1 MRAPVDRCARI
12 SAGAPA
18 PDELAGDDAK
28 VRRRPPDTARLL
40 ISDVDRETIR
50 ADLLADRA
58 AYATPTDADSDDTRA
73 SILATIDAALLRLDT
88 PTYGYCGRCGVRIA
102 TARLLELPHT
112 QHCLEC
118 AAATSTRSLRPVRLQ
133 R

>member
-1 MRAPVDRCARI
+1 M
-12 SAGAPA
+12 
-18 PDELAGDDAK
+18 
-28 VRRRPPDTARLL
+28 
-40 ISDVDRETIR
+40 IR

-58 AYATPTDADSDDTRA
+58 AYATSADASADTDDTRA

-88 PTYGYCGRCGVRIA
+88 PAYGYCERCGVRIA

-112 QHCLEC
+112 QHCIEC
-118 AAATSTRSLRPVRLQ
+118 AAATSPRSLRPARLH